1 MNIRTAWLLLAAAAQ
16 TTVAAQQDTTALR
29 VQRVEI
35 IDRQGFEKP
44 LVAATIF
51 VPAGWRAQGS
61 VSWKVGA
68 KCSSPHALVMS
79 SAAPDDSAAIELL
92 PGEGWAANNTGA
104 ANECATA
111 TFADPQAYLQAW
123 VQKHRPGARWL
134 DYRARPDK
142 SRPPQQ
148 STWQGGGTR
157 LAVEGGQALIGYT
170 RNGRDT
176 RETVAV
182 ITSVVQ
188 SQFNAGGRSMTSLQG
203 QSHGVLTWRAPHGSL
218 NFRQFDAVWSSLQP
232 GPDWKARIDAA
243 NAQMARENDDTQR
256 KIAQI
261 RADTQRETMA
271 HIARRG
277 QIMAQTRQEIADIRN
292 NTYQNTQAGNERMHR
307 ENVRTVR
314 EVNAYRDPRGGGV
327 VELSSHYNHAWQL
340 RDGSYVLTDNPGFDP
355 QRDLGVAGE
364 QLQRTK

>member
-1 MNIRTAWLLLAAAAQ
+1 MDIKICAIYLLAAA
-16 TTVAAQQDTTALR
+16 VHAAAAAQDTTALR

-35 IDRQGFEKP
+35 IDRQGFDKP
-44 LVAATIF
+44 LVASTIF
-51 VPAGWRAQGS
+51 VPAGWRAQGT
-61 VSWKVGA
+61 VQWQQTN

-92 PGEGWAANNTGA
+92 PGEGWASNNSGAPTECPNAN
-104 ANECATA
+104 
-111 TFADPQAYLQAW
+111 FADPQAYLQTW
-123 VQKHRPGARWL
+123 VQRNRPGARWL

-148 STWQGGGTR
+148 STWQGGGTQ
-157 LAVEGGQALIGYT
+157 LAIEGGQALIGYT

-182 ITSVVQ
+182 ITSIVQ
-188 SQFNAGGRSMTSLQG
+188 SQFNVVGRSMSSLQG

-218 NFRQFDAVWSSLQP
+218 NFRQFDAVWASLQP
-232 GPDWKARIDAA
+232 GPEWKSRIDAA
-243 NAQMARENDDTQR
+243 NAQMARENEATQR
-256 KIAQI
+256 QVAQI

-277 QIMAQTRQEIADIRN
+277 QIMAQTRQEVADIN
-292 NTYQNTQAGNERMHR
+292 NRTYQNTQASNDRMHR

-314 EVNAYRDPRGGGV
+314 EVNAYRDPRGSGV

-340 RDGSYVLTDNPGFDP
+340 RDGSYVLTDNPGFNP
-355 QRDLGVAGE
+355 QRDLGIAGE
-364 QLQRTK
+364 QLVRTK